1 MATPLELLFDL
12 SFVVAIALAASQLHH
27 GVKEHHT
34 GPALAG
40 FVAAFSAIWWAWMNY
55 TWFASAYDD
64 DSAVFRLLTML
75 RMVGVLIFAAGVP
88 GLFNGDFRAGV
99 LGYAVMRLALVV
111 QWLLAARGD
120 PACAATCRRFAL
132 GITLVQALWIARLW
146 FPVEWLWPTFVLF
159 MACELAVPIVAER
172 RHGTPWHAHHIA
184 ERYSLLLIIT
194 LGEVVLGA
202 TNAVAGMWQSFG
214 WTLNLALV
222 GLGSTMLAFA
232 LWWMYFLLPSGDALH
247 RHRERGFFWGYG
259 HFFIFASAAAMGAGL
274 EVVADVLKAGKQ
286 AAAGIA
292 DAGHALAP
300 AGHAGNAAHG
310 VSPLYAISIV
320 ALAQALFM
328 FSLWVISTRTTRAEA
343 SQGGLALLRLA
354 CVALGPL
361 AVWLSAAL
369 PWGLLLLSVGP
380 AIAIVYNEHGR
391 KHCAEGFA
399 VR

>member
-75 RMVGVLIFAAGVP
+75 QMVGVLIFAAGVP

-159 MACELAVPIVAER
+159 MACELAVPIVAKR

-202 TNAVAGMWQSFG
+202 TNAVAGLWQSFG

-247 RHRERGFFWGYG
+247 RHRERSFGWGYG
-259 HFFIFASAAAMGAGL
+259 HYLAFAALAAVGSGL
-274 EVVADVLKAGKQ
+274 QVVADRLKPHD
-286 AAAGIA
+286 AAAQA
-292 DAGHALAP
+292 DAALGAI
-300 AGHAGNAAHG
+300 NAVAVPLALFVLAIWALHG
-310 VSPLYAISIV
+310 YVTR
-320 ALAQALFM
+320 AQARQWPLT
-328 FSLWVISTRTTRAEA
+328 LVV
-343 SQGGLALLRLA
+343 LA
-354 CVALGPL
+354 CIGLGPL
-361 AVWLSAAL
+361 AVDQGL
-369 PWGLLLLSVGP
+369 PLAWGLLLLSLGP
-380 AIAIVYNEHGR
+380 IVAIAYQEHGR
-391 KHCAEGFA
+391 AHCATQFA
-399 VR
+399 PR